1 MKLDINII
9 ETITLGAA
17 RIEEKDDG
25 IHFYRLTNEQELYYQ
40 NGDNQHHYDQSF
52 APSGI
57 KLSFKTNSENMY
69 IKFSADSFPARKYFS
84 VDVFKN
90 NTPLGYIDNFD
101 GVDLSGNYAEKE
113 YPCGE
118 YERGFS
124 LGKGEKHILIHLPV
138 STVLS
143 LKELVLDDN
152 SYIKCVKPSKKLL
165 AFGDSITQGYDS
177 LHPSET
183 YVTRLCSFLDMEEI
197 NKGIGGEVFCP
208 TLATLPDA
216 FTPDIITVAYGTNS
230 FWGEKEGFC
239 ENCKSFFE
247 NLTKTYAGVKIFAI
261 TPIWRKDFEEKTPF
275 GDFSNIEEEIIN
287 CTAHLKNV
295 TVIKGFDLI
304 PKNSKYFGDLCLHP
318 TGEGFKYYAENL
330 YKEIKKYL

>member
-1 MKLDINII
+1 MKLNLEQIKK
-9 ETITLGAA
+9 ITLGAA
-17 RIEEKDDG
+17 RIDENNGNIVFSRFTK
-25 IHFYRLTNEQELYYQ
+25 EQSLYYK
-40 NGDNQHHYDQSF
+40 NQEDQGYYNQSITP
-52 APSGI
+52 AGI
-57 KLSFKTNSENMY
+57 KLSFKTDSKNLH
-69 IKFSADSFPARKYFS
+69 IKFCISFFPVRKYFS
-84 VDVFKN
+84 VDIFKDGKSIGFIN
-90 NTPLGYIDNFD
+90 NFENT
-101 GVDLSGNYAEKE
+101 DLTGNYAERE
-113 YPCGE
+113 YPMGE
-118 YERGFS
+118 FERSFS
-124 LGKGEKHILIHLPV
+124 LGDGEKHIVIHLPI
-138 STVLS
+138 SSDFL
-143 LKELVLDDN
+143 LRELVLDDK
-152 SYIKCVKPSKKLL
+152 SYIKSEKSSNKLL

-208 TLATLPDA
+208 TLATLPDP

-230 FWGEKEGFC
+230 FWREKEGFC

-261 TPIWRKDFEEKTPF
+261 TPIWRKNFNEKTPF

-304 PKNSKYFGDLCLHP
+304 PKDPKYFGDLCLHP